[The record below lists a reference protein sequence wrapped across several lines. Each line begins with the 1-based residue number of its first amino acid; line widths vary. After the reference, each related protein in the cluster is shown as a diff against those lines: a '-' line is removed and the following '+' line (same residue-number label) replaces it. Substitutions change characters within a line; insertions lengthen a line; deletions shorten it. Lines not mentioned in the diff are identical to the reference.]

1 MPSCRICLEALKKPV
16 SLPCGK
22 VPLKRL
28 TAYKGHIFCSDC
40 IVKTVQA
47 VKPYTH
53 LHPCPICRSFYN
65 IAPLNFNT
73 VPPNLRPFVTP
84 SVRRLYI
91 DNPPQESAGGKDN
104 SDKPDIKESPQSD
117 VKETSQPVVKEPP
130 AMSVS
135 SSELSRLRAENQALR
150 NNCSMWRKRAEM
162 HGTANLGLLNF
173 ARMVRDQASMLV
185 RERDELQ
192 RHCHALKRKIQ
203 DVELS
208 QYPELA
214 PIGPFLQLGSDA
226 REHQSRSGS
235 PDPDSVLFSP
245 HPIQVFDDHPEVMSR
260 QQFARHREAL
270 TGPSS
275 STDPDIARPRKR
287 MKTDTPS
294 PSFDEMAL
302 SEVGDVL
309 SRIAALT
316 STSSRPS

>member
-16 SLPCGK
+16 SLPC
-22 VPLKRL
+22 
-28 TAYKGHIFCSDC
+28 GHIFCSDC

-65 IAPLNFNT
+65 IAPLNFNI

-84 SVRRLYI
+84 SIRRLYI
-91 DNPPQESAGGKDN
+91 DDPPSQQASTDAKDTSEN
-104 SDKPDIKESPQSD
+104 PDIKESSPSD
-117 VKETSQPVVKEPP
+117 VKEPSPPVVKEPP
-130 AMSVS
+130 AMSAS
-135 SSELSRLRAENQALR
+135 ALELARLRAENQALR

-185 RERDELQ
+185 RERDELK
-192 RHCHALKRKIQ
+192 RHCHALKRKMQ

-214 PIGPFLQLGSDA
+214 PIGPFLQLTTDA

-235 PDPDSVLFSP
+235 PDPDSVLFAP
-245 HPIQVFDDHPEVMSR
+245 HPIQVFDEHPEVMPA
-260 QQFARHREAL
+260 QQFTSHHQPEAFS
-270 TGPSS
+270 GSSS
-275 STDPDIARPRKR
+275 STDADISRPRKR
-287 MKTDTPS
+287 MKPDTPS
-294 PSFDEMAL
+294 PSLDEMAL

-316 STSSRPS
+316 STASRPS